1 MIMKKLLFT
10 IAAVAS
16 LSAMNAQIGEV
27 NSVADIEVT
36 AQSDDIAT
44 ADHTLTVNV
53 AAVALLDIHTE
64 GTTDEVVDIEFNL
77 NGDTNEAGLYSFDD
91 LTAPKVIL
99 NHTFVPSAAVVGAG
113 ANIDVELSELIPGI
127 NVNVVASNENLGL
140 FVGQP
145 GAPVITSQV
154 VTVQGVSLRT
164 GVEASYTGS
173 AGGSSGTGLVYSLSL
188 NNDATF
194 GNLRE
199 QTYER
204 ILTYSFSAL

>member
-1 MIMKKLLFT
+1 MLYNGLDWKILICTLPKRIIWVIWLRWFY
-10 IAAVAS
+10 IE
-16 LSAMNAQIGEV
+16 GEV
-27 NSVADIEVT
+27 Y
-36 AQSDDIAT
+36 
-44 ADHTLTVNV
+44 
-53 AAVALLDIHTE
+53 IHCK
-64 GTTDEVVDIEFNL
+64 IIFN
-77 NGDTNEAGLYSFDD
+77 GETNEAGLYSFDD